1 MLIHQSKPS
10 NFFINL
16 SLLLVRIG
24 EILLGVAIV
33 LDPLIFATLI
43 RARLLNNSNGKYLN
57 FMPIGPQNSINSVGI
72 IKSTIPRNIPVWL
85 LFSITVISI
94 IVLIGYLLIF
104 NFLIKILKNIR
115 SGEYFIAANIH
126 LFSRIIHLG
135 IVQII
140 LYAVSFSI
148 TRIGYHQIG
157 ETQPLQFNF
166 SSFIIFILLIVSW
179 VFYIVLKR
187 GVALQEDN
195 DSMI

>member
-1 MLIHQSKPS
+1 MLSNQSKLS
-10 NFFINL
+10 NLFINL

-24 EILLGVAIV
+24 EILLGIAIV

-57 FMPIGPQNSINSVGI
+57 FMPIGPQNSVNSVGI
-72 IKSTIPRNIPVWL
+72 IKSTMPRNIPFWL

-94 IVLIGYLLIF
+94 IALIVYLLIF
-104 NFLIKILKNIR
+104 HYLIKILKNIK
-115 SGEYFIAANIH
+115 SEEYFIAANIH
-126 LFSRIIHLG
+126 AFSRIIYLG
-135 IVQII
+135 IFQII
-140 LYAVSFSI
+140 LYAISFFI

-157 ETQPLQFNF
+157 ETKPLQFEF